1 MAMSSFISAPYI
13 VFRDAEFFIPDRAFM
28 LFTASTLPNFLA
40 PFPHAPIDARIP
52 VNYLLRARRCA
63 VEIGPPLR
71 SGFSMAH
78 RKSLPFQPPDE
89 KNPAATEAGWWRAR
103 GCAQR

>member
-1 MAMSSFISAPYI
+1 MSSFISAPYI

-71 SGFSMAH
+71 SCSRMTH